1 MKKEL
6 KTWLVVDTRTGKFKL
21 LSSKISLQS
30 LKSKIKG
37 TEVPISLT
45 LNVEVPETPILKA
58 FGEIKLSQT
67 QISELMLSEIE
78 EDDVEKKNE

>member
-78 EDDVEKKNE
+78 EDEVEK

>member
-6 KTWLVVDTRTGKFKL
+6 KTWLVVDVRTGKFKL

-78 EDDVEKKNE
+78 EDEVEK

>member
-45 LNVEVPETPILKA
+45 LNVEVPETPIVNYPTLTDGA
-58 FGEIKLSQT
+58 SDFIDTSC
-67 QISELMLSEIE
+67 LSE
-78 EDDVEKKNE
+78 

>member
-21 LSSKISLQS
+21 LSPKISLQS

-78 EDDVEKKNE
+78 EDEVEK